1 MEHLKLYGLADE
13 AARFLEKNQLSDA
26 TQWAKFV
33 DVYRSHPDSE
43 NQGWRGEYWGKMMRG
58 AAMVYAYTQS
68 ENLYKILTDTVKDM
82 MTVMEEELTPNQ
94 LREAS
99 VMLFCPSPSPI

>member
-1 MEHLKLYGLADE
+1 MRYHMEHLKLYGLADE

-43 NQGWRGEYWGKMMRG
+43 NQGWRGE
-58 AAMVYAYTQS
+58 
-68 ENLYKILTDTVKDM
+68 
-82 MTVMEEELTPNQ
+82 
-94 LREAS
+94 
-99 VMLFCPSPSPI
+99 